1 VILIADDQST
11 NVISGRVKNS
21 AALPTGTSVLPLRDQ
36 IYLEAGV
43 SYSIQF
49 TLSNGNGGL
58 KVVTYPLT
66 VATPGLQSQLQLSQA
81 LSEPLPEYA
90 VF

>member
-1 VILIADDQST
+1 
-11 NVISGRVKNS
+11 
-21 AALPTGTSVLPLRDQ
+21 TGTSVLPLRDQ

-90 VF
+90 VFSIGAPKPFRIVSISQDKDEP